1 MRLYQVD
8 AFTNESFK
16 GNPAAVCLMDTPLA
30 DTWMQA
36 VAADMILSETAF
48 LLPNDDYYRLRWF
61 TPSIEVDLCGHATLA
76 SAHVLWEIGAAK
88 RGVPIQFDT
97 RSGLLT
103 ASYADYWIQLNFPA
117 TPAKETT
124 CNIDLE
130 RALGVKPTFVGRST
144 FDFLAELPSETL
156 VRELSPDFA
165 LIERAASRGVIVT
178 AKSKSEDYDF
188 VSRFFSPQSGVAEDP
203 VTGSAPVSYTHLTLP
218 TNREV

>member
-16 GNPAAVCLMDTPLA
+16 GNPAAVCLMDTPQA

-36 VAADMILSETAF
+36 FASEMNLSETAF
-48 LLPNDDYYRLRWF
+48 LQPNDDYYRLRWF

-188 VSRFFSPQSGVAEDP
+188 VS
-203 VTGSAPVSYTHLTLP
+203 VSYTHLTLP
-218 TNREV
+218 TILLV